1 MNDNLSLFQCDCGS
15 VFTKHH
21 YAYHVKNSKKHL
33 HFLSTGETLHPE
45 ECKRGRSKKPKIIEN
60 YFDNKNNIDI

>member
-15 VFTKHH
+15 VFTKYH
-21 YAYHVKNSKKHL
+21 YPYHCKNSKKHL
-33 HFLSTGETLHPE
+33 NFLATGETLHPTE
-45 ECKRGRSKKPKIIEN
+45 GKRGRPKKPNIIEN